1 MEPVPVPP
9 TTHSA
14 TNPPERAADAPHPAA
29 RSAVHR
35 AVASAS
41 RALHNGPR
49 PDEAPEDA
57 RRRRRVD
64 ARIAGAVLVLQV
76 VLALLNPDRNGHR
89 PDAFGWALLVASA
102 MVLIGRRH
110 SPMLVTVMVVFM
122 VGPYHAMDNVHIA
135 VVPAGLLAVYTL
147 AVIGPPLRS
156 FLTVTA
162 VISIMVSAMTL
173 SGKPHA
179 GLDMLRTSGWVLSV
193 VVIGEAVR
201 IHRKYIAAILERAER
216 AERTREDEAARRVAE
231 ERLRIA
237 RDLHD
242 LLAHSIT
249 LIGVQTSVAAHVLIA
264 DPERLDREAMAKSLD
279 SIADTCRDARAELRA
294 TLQVLRGVAGGDA
307 DHADEEDTGP
317 LPGLAGLADLAA
329 AAEAA
334 GVRVD
339 LTVDVE
345 ASELAPAV
353 GAAAYRI
360 VQEALTN
367 AVRHAPG
374 TRVRITLVRDEGEL
388 SVAAVDDGPRGE
400 GEPLTVPVE
409 TGYGIVGMRERARS
423 VAGTLSAGPR
433 EDGPGFA
440 IRAALP
446 WGRSGP
452 PGGRTG
458 AGTGAGATAGI
469 GAGTGAGATAGTGAG
484 TGTGTTPDVGT
495 GTGTGT
501 GQTVAAPREAT
512 A

>member
-1 MEPVPVPP
+1 MEPVPAP
-9 TTHSA
+9 SA
-14 TNPPERAADAPHPAA
+14 TRPATTPPAHPAA
-29 RSAVHR
+29 RSTKHFTAHR
-35 AVASAS
+35 ALASVL
-41 RALHNGPR
+41 RALHSGPR
-49 PDEAPEDA
+49 PAETRDEA

-64 ARIAGAVLVLQV
+64 AGIAGAVLVLQIT
-76 VLALLNPDRNGHR
+76 LALLNLDRNGHR
-89 PDAFGWALLVASA
+89 PDAIGWALLTASA
-102 MVLIGRRH
+102 VALVGRRH
-110 SPMLVTVMVVFM
+110 SPMVVTATVVLM
-122 VGPYHAMDNVHIA
+122 VGPYHAMGNVHIA

-156 FLTVTA
+156 FLTVGILLA
-162 VISIMVSAMTL
+162 AMVTVMTL
-173 SGKPHA
+173 GSNVRA
-179 GLDMLRTSGWVLSV
+179 GADMLRSSGWVLSV
-193 VVIGEAVR
+193 VVIGEAIR

-216 AERTREDEAARRVAE
+216 AERTREEEAARRVAE

-264 DPERLDREAMAKSLD
+264 DPERLDREAMAKALD
-279 SIADTCRDARAELRA
+279 AMADTCRDARAELRA
-294 TLQVLRGVAGGDA
+294 TLQVLRGGAGGDA
-307 DHADEEDTGP
+307 EGADEDIGP

-339 LTVDVE
+339 LTVGVE
-345 ASELAPAV
+345 GAELSPAV

-388 SVAAVDDGPRGE
+388 CVAAVDDGPGGD
-400 GEPLTVPVE
+400 GEPLTAPTE
-409 TGYGIVGMRERARS
+409 PGYGIVGMRERARS
-423 VAGTLSAGPR
+423 VAGTLTAGPR

-446 WGRSGP
+446 WGRGGA

-458 AGTGAGATAGI
+458 TAQ
-469 GAGTGAGATAGTGAG
+469 TA
-484 TGTGTTPDVGT
+484 
-495 GTGTGT
+495 
-501 GQTVAAPREAT
+501 AAPREAT